1 MKNQLLTNKMKR
13 NMKRVKL
20 FLMLMLLTVMSTNA
34 WSAVVSGTTYNFS
47 SSSTPSGWNVSY
59 GDTKSGYVVLYKPNY
74 IRSEAFFQKSI
85 TSIVVNMRSYG
96 GTTAEGKVTL
106 TWVDSETGT
115 ETALGVLTPDGTT
128 LGNKTLS
135 SFTNTPTTNTTG
147 YIKFT
152 CVNGNSTSKG
162 GGIAAITINYTEC
175 SSKVGVHISSV
186 SNGSASTD
194 LDEACPGQKVT
205 ITVKPNSN
213 YAFDP
218 NSEYSY
224 AFYWDASGDAAYPAF
239 SSSFFTKVGPNQYSF
254 IMPEVDVESYELMVT
269 DVEIDIHCDVVSVA
283 SLPNRTVTFHVPT
296 GTGCVTSPVDGA
308 EISAKVF
315 PRATPLLPG
324 YKFEGWI
331 TSEIA
336 GTQSSRPGTIYG
348 VGEAI
353 PANGTYYALYSQVS
367 SVFALVD
374 NLTPGKN
381 YMLCSAY
388 NSSSGAVMS
397 NEFNN
402 AGTALVAE
410 SWTISDYST
419 APKMTCTD
427 YSCIWQITEIGSTG
441 KYSVY
446 NEEKGQYA
454 QFTGTNNQITLVNTT
469 SDSKAKWTYETG
481 SSHTSKLY
489 TIVSS
494 TKYYICQGGSSNP
507 YAARSTLSNMYL
519 FEQQTVSASYT
530 TNPSTCVTNYTVT
543 YNAGGGTGTV
553 TDSNN
558 PYNAGDEVTVL
569 SNGFTKTDYNFT
581 HWTANVDVVNYSTSA
596 TITEGSAIAPGTH
609 ITMPSSDVVLTA
621 NWEAKEYLY
630 GSSCT
635 PLTNITITYSDNGN
649 TTDVEYGVGTTVAVD
664 SRTGTHGCAEW
675 TFVGWQR
682 GSAVANNS
690 TSYTPTHN
698 FTAAAGDDGVTFY
711 AVYEKVNTDW
721 ISALNTSEMKSGAT
735 YVIVRK
741 QATSNHRALTTT
753 VANTSY
759 LAGTLLSTDCEEIRT
774 AGPPITY
781 NYKLKVTP
789 TNDIKWELSYVSN
802 KWRLFNKATGKYL
815 KINSD
820 GTVGLSNAYDAMTLE
835 DGTDQTIS
843 DIRVKSDAANKYLY
857 WDNTNTYW
865 KGYGSANILCL
876 LTNSNSFTSTPDCG
890 LRTATFHGNGG
901 TVIASGG
908 SPTGANLGIQET
920 VRDEPITTPT
930 ATFADCNGKSWS
942 FIGWADHEIDVT
954 RVPVLTTDL
963 LNDGGGNKS
972 HTITAS
978 NEEYWAVFSNTGA
991 AETKYG
997 TINIVPA
1004 DIHGD
1009 YRDELTFTKTVTSMG
1024 DYTFAYYHVGDQS
1037 SLGIQFDYANATKG
1051 YLKNTTSLGKINS
1064 ISFSTFGTGSIS
1076 DVQVYVGNSADA
1088 CNTLLTAAELQTVSG
1103 VSTYYPKNNYAYVKI
1118 QASAYV
1124 GIGTISIDFGK
1135 PTQVW
1140 ATTPDCSTITLSGTP
1155 RITSYADKTVKG
1167 VTTLTVN
1174 AQQLA
1179 SNTPLSFAA
1188 YNVSDDTPNS
1198 HFGFVG
1204 SVSALAD
1211 GSVTDQT
1218 IVVTYRPDAGAT
1230 TDGIEE
1236 VYFKATALADDNVTT
1251 TESNKQS
1258 GYGRHLPTKFVIA
1271 TKVGDKWYGM
1281 PNNIATASYGT
1292 RALIPIVVNDATSPT
1307 TATIYTSTTDYLAWN
1322 LDVAGTG
1329 TARYTNKG
1337 DHLFFS
1343 SPINSNRNLAGD
1355 TDGLRNSAVA
1365 LTSSGYDAFAWSP
1378 TTTDLGN
1385 YTLKNGNATTYYI
1398 ATDGSANW
1406 TTSTTGANVRFLII
1420 DERPAPDITWYND
1433 MLDAEHTSNKA
1444 ENGVVTLPT
1453 GEDPLC
1459 CLAAREVLT
1468 FDGWVT
1474 STWSGYKTTGF
1485 TKVNNGDAATADAT
1499 YYAVFK
1505 TGDNKYFTKCPT
1517 IVTVTYTANGG
1528 TGSDVVESYPIT
1540 SSSGTSVTLK
1550 DVTANG
1556 GTIGFSKDGYVFVG
1570 WTTSSNYGSE
1580 FKYAGNTVTVKEV
1593 DNTNYGN
1600 LTLSAVWVGELT
1612 ITGDVHLTS
1621 TYTSAARS
1629 EANTVYTT
1637 ANPNNLITFSIE
1649 DVPASVDFKLRTSY
1663 LTSGDASQDKNTCPF
1678 RLCNDGSSNYNIVD
1692 GSNLNVATGDYSQ
1705 TYAIGYK
1712 PGVTGGT
1719 NGTTET
1725 YKLKMELIN
1734 SGGDKIF
1741 DTKTLTL
1748 YGRVLPNHFV
1758 IAAKINGQWCAL
1770 PADIATSSGSA
1781 IANAYPITVN
1791 NQTTPT
1797 VATSAPKAALYS
1809 GTVRAHNDHRGGIRL
1824 TTATG
1829 DGNDGQLQATRSD
1842 NTYLWR
1848 TTSDCTTGMQE
1859 WYLVSSNFSQYEV
1872 RLDGTLKRSNAGGEG
1887 AGDDSGNPV
1896 DRQLCVSGSQILFG
1910 KTSAKTM
1917 YILPV
1922 TEEFTPV
1929 EIQVVTWRSNA
1940 VQFMYFGN
1948 PAYTAEVEIE
1958 GVNKASAQALG
1969 TALKIDHGVY
1979 EIAVSDLMSNANKQ
1993 MHIIIKNGGSEIGR
2007 KAVTIPL
2014 MTNSATTVNAA
2025 RTAASINKGD
2035 CSGVDLVVLSN
2046 VLTADDATAHEFN
2059 SVTVYGGAKLSVTGN
2074 LTAKKMYLR
2083 AGNVTA
2089 GTKGTTPVTS
2099 YSYVYP
2105 QVYVG
2110 SSSTLTINENIIN
2123 FDYLTNYDQ
2132 YFGVAFP
2139 HTLTIDKNNIF
2150 YPEDIYG
2157 SAAKTGSYLL
2167 RVFDSQIRAERGAV
2181 DDVWVDVETGS
2192 TAMPKQTT
2200 TTRGLGYYVLLPPR
2214 KVSVNGGANTRQTYG
2229 IQRMKL
2235 SVANAAALTTAENSD
2250 ATIAVSAYSASSIVN
2265 TGWWML
2271 GNPYMAS
2278 LGTGTGDADRVG
2290 GASITVGSIGT
2301 NAQGQYEWKS
2311 SSVRY
2316 VTVPDDGAGDTY
2328 DQRRVIDYDFPA
2340 FKPFYVQVGA
2350 SGDVTF
2356 SYASRNSAAPARI
2369 SNNSMPQEIN
2379 VAVALSTATYGD
2391 TTYLLVGDAF
2401 SAAYEIGDDL
2411 MKMPHANVSL
2421 FTIGSEY
2428 DLFANALNK
2437 QSAEEGVPVGY
2448 IAPSAGYYLFSH
2460 VENDESTWLEHLW
2473 LEDKETGAKVDLLDA
2488 PYEFET
2494 TAGTNKTRF
2503 VLFAVLK
2510 KNSETPTDIGGTG
2523 EEIDKPIKFIYNDKM
2538 YILRNGIL
2546 YDATGKRVREIN
2558 K

>member
-1 MKNQLLTNKMKR
+1 MKIMKNVKIYLMVLL
-13 NMKRVKL
+13 L
-20 FLMLMLLTVMSTNA
+20 
-34 WSAVVSGTTYNFS
+34 AVVGVGEMWGINVTIWPTNCTTTFVDGEY
-47 SSSTPSGWNVSY
+47 
-59 GDTKSGYVVLYKPNY
+59 
-74 IRSEAFFQKSI
+74 
-85 TSIVVNMRSYG
+85 
-96 GTTAEGKVTL
+96 TAGQVIEFTV
-106 TWVDSETGT
+106 
-115 ETALGVLTPDGTT
+115 TPD
-128 LGNKTLS
+128 LGYFCPNVRDDYYGVECLYGNIVYVAH
-135 SFTNTPTTNTTG
+135 NT
-147 YIKFT
+147 FR
-152 CVNGNSTSKG
+152 
-162 GGIAAITINYTEC
+162 YT
-175 SSKVGVHISSV
+175 
-186 SNGSASTD
+186 
-194 LDEACPGQKVT
+194 
-205 ITVKPNSN
+205 
-213 YAFDP
+213 
-218 NSEYSY
+218 
-224 AFYWDASGDAAYPAF
+224 
-239 SSSFFTKVGPNQYSF
+239 
-254 IMPEVDVESYELMVT
+254 
-269 DVEIDIHCDVVSVA
+269 VA
-283 SLPNRTVTFHVPT
+283 SEEDYIYVDCKAATSHSVNFNVPA
-296 GTGCVTSPVDGA
+296 CVTSPKGTSSEASFPTPSPLVD
-308 EISAKVF
+308 
-315 PRATPLLPG
+315 G
-324 YKFEGWI
+324 YKFEGWV
-331 TSEIA
+331 TSEHNS
-336 GTQSSRPGTIYG
+336 TTKPTTIYSPGEGIPDG
-348 VGEAI
+348 V
-353 PANGTYYALYSQVS
+353 TTVYALYSTVS
-367 SVFALVD
+367 ATFTKVTGTTSPVD
-374 NLTPGKN
+374 GEN
-381 YMLCSAY
+381 YMLCSNY
-388 NSSSGAVMS
+388 NTTANVI
-397 NEFNN
+397 NN
-402 AGTALVAE
+402 DIDADKSRLNTTSWEIGNTTA
-410 SWTISDYST
+410 
-419 APKMTCTD
+419 TCKD
-427 YSCIWQITEIGSTG
+427 WSCIWTFEQGTGTYSGYWFVYNAEKNKYLGVNENTGDGTSNDRKMQLRDTKDNYTAWACSVNSSNGQITMTSKQRNTETQKNLICSQT
-441 KYSVY
+441 
-446 NEEKGQYA
+446 YA
-454 QFTGTNNQITLVNTT
+454 GMFSNGTSPYFFKQGTMTATYTT
-469 SDSKAKWTYETG
+469 SPSCSAET
-481 SSHTSKLY
+481 
-489 TIVSS
+489 
-494 TKYYICQGGSSNP
+494 
-507 YAARSTLSNMYL
+507 
-519 FEQQTVSASYT
+519 
-530 TNPSTCVTNYTVT
+530 YTVT
-543 YNAGGGTGTV
+543 YNGNGGTGSV
-553 TDSNN
+553 TDGNN
-558 PYNAGDEVTVL
+558 YEFEEEVTIK
-569 SNGFTKTDYNFT
+569 SNTGPGFTKAGYNFVG
-581 HWTANVDVVNYSTSA
+581 WKANVDIVNASTRA
-596 TITEGSAIAPGTH
+596 TITAGTLIAAGTTF
-609 ITMPSSDVVLTA
+609 TMPSSNVVFTA
-621 NWEAKEYLY
+621 QWVTKEYLY
-630 GSSCT
+630 GSSCE
-635 PLTNITITYSDNGN
+635 PLENITVTYNDAG
-649 TTDVEYGVGTTVAVD
+649 TTWTRDYGVGTPVTVD
-664 SRTGTHGCAEW
+664 SEVGSKGCTDW
-675 TFVGWQR
+675 VFVGWQR

-690 TSYTPTHN
+690 TSYTPVHN
-698 FTAAAGDDGVTFY
+698 FTAATDITLY
-711 AVYEKVNTDW
+711 AVYDSVGTDW
-721 ISALNTSEMKSGAT
+721 MSALNIGELKSGAE
-735 YVIVRK
+735 YVITK
-741 QATSNHRALTTT
+741 IASGDNNDYALTTT
-753 VANTSY
+753 VANTNY
-759 LAGTLLSTDCEEIRT
+759 LEGSLLATDCET
-774 AGPPITY
+774 VKDAG
-781 NYKLKVTP
+781 NNNRYKLKVTP
-789 TNDIKWELSYVSN
+789 TAAMKWEAGYTSGY
-802 KWRLFNKATGKYL
+802 WRLYNKASGKYL
-815 KINSD
+815 KLTSD
-820 GTVGLSNAYDAMTLE
+820 GYALTADAYDEFTASNGYNNSELNLQSRAST
-835 DGTDQTIS
+835 
-843 DIRVKSDAANKYLY
+843 KYLM
-857 WDNTNTYW
+857 WRDAVW
-865 KGYGSANILCL
+865 KGWGSAGIVFMH
-876 LTNSNSFTSTPDCG
+876 TNAKKFTSTPPCSP
-890 LRTATFHGNGG
+890 RSVTFYGNGG
-901 TVIASGG
+901 MVTPAGGGEAQATLVVTEAS
-908 SPTGANLGIQET
+908 
-920 VRDEPITTPT
+920 RDAGITTPT
-930 ATFADCNGKSWS
+930 ATFTDCNGKSWS
-942 FIGWADHEIDVT
+942 FVGWSDEEIDVT

-963 LNDGGGNKS
+963 LNDGGGNKHHDIS
-972 HTITAS
+972 AD
-978 NEEYWAVFSNTGA
+978 NEEYYAVFSNTGA

-1009 YRDELTFTKTVTSMG
+1009 YRDELTFTKNVTSMG

-1037 SLGIQFDYANATKG
+1037 SLGIQFDYENATKG
-1051 YLKNTTSLGKINS
+1051 YIKNTTSLGKINS

-1135 PTQVW
+1135 GTQVW
-1140 ATTPDCSTITLSGTP
+1140 ATTPDCSTITLTGTP
-1155 RITSYADKTVKG
+1155 RITSYAGKTVKG
-1167 VTTLTVN
+1167 VTALTVN
-1174 AQQLA
+1174 AKQLKA
-1179 SNTPLSFAA
+1179 STPLSFAA
-1188 YNVSDDTPNS
+1188 YNVADDTPNS

-1211 GSVTDQT
+1211 GTVTDQT
-1218 IVVTYRPDAGAT
+1218 IIVTYTPAGDAT

-1281 PNNIATASYGT
+1281 PNNIATTSYGT
-1292 RALIPIVVNDATSPT
+1292 RALIPIVVDNATSPT
-1307 TATIYTSTTDYLAWN
+1307 TATVYTSTTDYLAWN

-1329 TARYTNKG
+1329 TARYINKG

-1355 TDGLRNSAVA
+1355 AGGLRNSAVA
-1365 LTSSGYDAFAWSP
+1365 STSSGYEAFAWSP

-1385 YTLKNGNATTYYI
+1385 YTLKNGYATTYYI
-1398 ATDGSANW
+1398 ATDGSVNW

-1420 DERPAPDITWYND
+1420 DEQPAPTITWYND
-1433 MLDAEHTSNKA
+1433 MLDADHATNKA

-1459 CLAAREVLT
+1459 CDAARDVLT

-1474 STWSGYKTTGF
+1474 TTWSGYKTTGF
-1485 TKVNNGDAATADAT
+1485 TKVNNGDAATANTT

-1637 ANPNNLITFSIE
+1637 ANPNNLITFSIA
-1649 DVPASVDFKLRTSY
+1649 DVPASVGFKLRTSY

-1692 GSNLNVATGDYSQ
+1692 GSNLNVATGDYRQ

-1781 IANAYPITVN
+1781 IANAYPITVD

-1797 VATSAPKAALYS
+1797 VATAAPKTALYS

-1824 TTATG
+1824 TTVTG

-1842 NTYLWR
+1842 NAYLWR

-1872 RLDGTLKRSNAGGEG
+1872 RLDGTLKRSNAGGED
-1887 AGDDSGNPV
+1887 AGDDSGNAV

-1910 KTSAKTM
+1910 KTLAKTM

-1922 TEEFTPV
+1922 TEEFDPV
-1929 EIQVVTWRSNA
+1929 EIQVVTWKSNA
-1940 VQFMYFGN
+1940 VQFMYLGN
-1948 PAYTAEVEIE
+1948 PTYTAEVEIE

-1969 TALKIDHGVY
+1969 SALKIDHGVY
-1979 EIAVSDLMSNANKQ
+1979 EIAVSDLMSNPNKQ

-2025 RTAASINKGD
+2025 RTAASINKDD
-2035 CSGVDLVVLSN
+2035 CSGLDLVVLGN
-2046 VLTADDATAHEFN
+2046 VLTADDATAHAFN

-2074 LTAKKMYLR
+2074 LTTKKMYLR

-2157 SAAKTGSYLL
+2157 SAAKPGSYLL

-2192 TAMPKQTT
+2192 TAMPKQTM

-2214 KVSVNGGANTRQTYG
+2214 KVSVNGDKNTRQKYG

-2235 SVANAAALTTAENSD
+2235 SVANAAALTTAENSN
-2250 ATIAVSAYSASSIVN
+2250 ATIAVTAYSASSIVN

-2356 SYASRNSAAPARI
+2356 SYASRNTAAPARI
-2369 SNNSMPQEIN
+2369 SNNNMPQEIN

-2391 TTYLLVGDAF
+2391 TTYLLVGDGF
-2401 SAAYEIGDDL
+2401 SDEYEIGDDL

-2421 FTIGSEY
+2421 FTIGSTY

-2437 QSAEEGVPVGY
+2437 QSAENGVPVGY
-2448 IAPSAGYYLFSH
+2448 TAPSAGYYLFSH
-2460 VENDESTWLEHLW
+2460 VENAESTWLEHLW

-2546 YDATGKRVREIN
+2546 YDATGKKV

>member
-1 MKNQLLTNKMKR
+1 MKNVKIYLMVLL
-13 NMKRVKL
+13 L
-20 FLMLMLLTVMSTNA
+20 
-34 WSAVVSGTTYNFS
+34 AVVGVGEMWGYSISITKSPNSGT
-47 SSSTPSGWNVSY
+47 
-59 GDTKSGYVVLYKPNY
+59 
-74 IRSEAFFQKSI
+74 
-85 TSIVVNMRSYG
+85 
-96 GTTAEGKVTL
+96 VTL
-106 TWVDSETGT
+106 SPG
-115 ETALGVLTPDGTT
+115 
-128 LGNKTLS
+128 
-135 SFTNTPTTNTTG
+135 
-147 YIKFT
+147 
-152 CVNGNSTSKG
+152 
-162 GGIAAITINYTEC
+162 
-175 SSKVGVHISSV
+175 SSV
-186 SNGSASTD
+186 SAGTT
-194 LDEACPGQKVT
+194 VT
-205 ITVKPNSN
+205 VTVTPPSGYYCPNSVEVV
-213 YAFDP
+213 D
-218 NSEYSY
+218 EYTWYGMYYIDESY
-224 AFYWDASGDAAYPAF
+224 IEDY
-239 SSSFFTKVGPNQYSF
+239 TKVNTGVGRTTF
-254 IMPEVDVESYELMVT
+254 TFTMPAYNIYLFVNYKEISKEVIEYHT
-269 DVEIDIHCDVVSVA
+269 
-283 SLPNRTVTFHVPT
+283 PT
-296 GTGCVTSPVDGA
+296 CVTSPRDGDLVDA
-308 EISAKVF
+308 TNYAT
-315 PRATPLLPG
+315 ATPVIEG
-324 YKFEGWI
+324 YTFEGW
-331 TSEIA
+331 TTNGSYTNSTTKPA
-336 GTQSSRPGTIYG
+336 GLDDR
-348 VGEAI
+348 
-353 PANGTYYALYSQVS
+353 
-367 SVFALVD
+367 
-374 NLTPGKN
+374 TPGAPVVKSEEV
-381 YMLCSAY
+381 YAVYSSYSGTPAAETFDVCGGAISAGY
-388 NSSSGAVMS
+388 YVFSTNKSGADCNAISGSEDGRSHMS
-397 NEFNN
+397 P
-402 AGTALVAE
+402 T
-410 SWTISDYST
+410 S
-419 APKMTCTD
+419 
-427 YSCIWQITEIGSTG
+427 ITGSTNIATMNPSQRDAVWQVEASDTYWTFKNMESG
-441 KYSVY
+441 KYLAAT
-446 NEEKGQYA
+446 E
-454 QFTGTNNQITLVNTT
+454 TNNQLVLVNAITEY
-469 SDSKAKWTYETG
+469 AKWNVAVVNEGNKTYRIWNKQNSTSAIRYYKSGNDYIFASSSSETNQNSTILYLFKKTTAPGFGQTTTYTINPTCPGLSVTYVGGSGATGSVTDGNTYE
-481 SSHTSKLY
+481 
-489 TIVSS
+489 
-494 TKYYICQGGSSNP
+494 
-507 YAARSTLSNMYL
+507 
-519 FEQQTVSASYT
+519 FEE
-530 TNPSTCVTNYTVT
+530 
-543 YNAGGGTGTV
+543 
-553 TDSNN
+553 
-558 PYNAGDEVTVL
+558 EVTIK
-569 SNGFTKTDYNFT
+569 SNTGPGFTKAGYNFVG
-581 HWTANVDVVNYSTSA
+581 WKANVDIVNASTSA
-596 TITEGSAIAPGTH
+596 TITAGTLIAAGTTF
-609 ITMPSSDVVLTA
+609 TMPSSNVVFTA
-621 NWEAKEYLY
+621 QWVTKEYLY
-630 GSSCT
+630 GSSCE
-635 PLTNITITYSDNGN
+635 PLENITVTYNDAGN
-649 TTDVEYGVGTTVAVD
+649 ETEVEYGVGTIVPVD
-664 SRTGTHGCAEW
+664 SRTGTSGCSGW
-675 TFVGWQR
+675 TFAGW
-682 GSAVANNS
+682 SASSVAANS
-690 TSYTPTHN
+690 TSYTPVHN
-698 FTAAAGDDGVTFY
+698 FTAATDITLY
-711 AVYEKVNTDW
+711 AVYDSVGTDW
-721 ISALNTSEMKSGAT
+721 MSALNIDELKSGAT
-735 YVIVRK
+735 YVITK
-741 QATSNHRALTTT
+741 ITSGDNNDYALTTT
-753 VANTSY
+753 VANTNY
-759 LAGTLLSTDCEEIRT
+759 LEGSLLATDCET
-774 AGPPITY
+774 VKDAG
-781 NYKLKVTP
+781 NNNRYKLKVTP
-789 TNDIKWELSYVSN
+789 TAAMKWEAGYTGGY
-802 KWRLFNKATGKYL
+802 WRLYNKASGKYL
-815 KINSD
+815 KLTSD
-820 GTVGLSNAYDAMTLE
+820 GYALTADAYDEFTASNGYNDSELNLQSRAST
-835 DGTDQTIS
+835 
-843 DIRVKSDAANKYLY
+843 KYLM
-857 WDNTNTYW
+857 WRDAVW
-865 KGYGSANILCL
+865 KGWGSAGIVFMH
-876 LTNSNSFTSTPDCG
+876 TNAKKFTSTPPCSP
-890 LRTATFHGNGG
+890 RSVTFYGNGG
-901 TVIASGG
+901 MVTPAGGGEAQATLVVTEAS
-908 SPTGANLGIQET
+908 
-920 VRDEPITTPT
+920 RDAGITTPT

-942 FIGWADHEIDVT
+942 FVGWSDEEIDVT
-954 RVPVLTTDL
+954 RVPVLTTNL
-963 LNDGGGNKS
+963 LDGQTGGNHHHDISKDG
-972 HTITAS
+972 
-978 NEEYWAVFSNTGA
+978 EKYYAVYTNTSTP
-991 AETKYG
+991 ETKRG
-997 TINIVPA
+997 LIVFDHTDFPA
-1004 DIHGD
+1004 S
-1009 YRDELTFTKTVTSMG
+1009 YPVSAQTTTVTVG
-1024 DYTFAYYHVGDQS
+1024 GNDYDFEYAHLNNASGY
-1037 SLGIQFDYANATKG
+1037 GIQFKEG
-1051 YLKNTTSLGKINS
+1051 QGVLQNTTSLGRINYV
-1064 ISFSTFGTGSIS
+1064 TFIGMYDGDDKLSRLKL
-1076 DVQVYVGNSADA
+1076 YVGNSPDA
-1088 CNTLLTAAELQTVSG
+1088 CNVELTASMFQSSG
-1103 VSTYYPKNNYAYVKI
+1103 DSLTFYPSANYPYLKIYSESQYVAAAKI
-1118 QASAYV
+1118 K
-1124 GIGTISIDFGK
+1124 IGFGMGTK
-1135 PTQVW
+1135 VW
-1140 ATTPDCSTITLSGTP
+1140 ATTPDCSTITLTGTP
-1155 RITSYADKTVKG
+1155 RITSYAGKTVKG
-1167 VTTLTVN
+1167 VIPLTVN
-1174 AQQLA
+1174 AQQLKA
-1179 SNTPLSFAA
+1179 STPLTFKA
-1188 YNVSDDTPNS
+1188 YNVSDDTENT

-1211 GSVTDQT
+1211 GTVTDQT
-1218 IVVTYRPDAGAT
+1218 IIVTYTPAGDAT

-1281 PNNIATASYGT
+1281 PNNIATTSYGT
-1292 RALIPIVVNDATSPT
+1292 RALIPIVINDATSPT
-1307 TATIYTSTTDYLAWN
+1307 TATVYTSTTDYLAWN

-1355 TDGLRNSAVA
+1355 AGGLRNSAVA
-1365 LTSSGYDAFAWSP
+1365 LTNSSYEAFAWSP

-1385 YTLKNGNATTYYI
+1385 YTLKNGNETTYYI
-1398 ATDGSANW
+1398 ATDGSVNW

-1420 DERPAPDITWYND
+1420 DEQPAPDITWYND

-1459 CLAAREVLT
+1459 CLAARDVLT

-1474 STWSGYKTTGF
+1474 TTWSGYKTTGF
-1485 TKVNNGDAATADAT
+1485 TKVNNGDAATANTT

-1637 ANPNNLITFSIE
+1637 ANPNNLITFSIA
-1649 DVPASVDFKLRTSY
+1649 DVPASVGFKLRTSY

-1781 IANAYPITVN
+1781 IANAYPITVD

-1797 VATSAPKAALYS
+1797 VATSAPKAAMYS

-1824 TTATG
+1824 TTVTG

-1842 NTYLWR
+1842 NAYLWR

-1872 RLDGTLKRSNAGGEG
+1872 RLDGTLKRSNAGGED
-1887 AGDDSGNPV
+1887 AGDDSGNAV

-1922 TEEFTPV
+1922 TEEFDPV

-1940 VQFMYFGN
+1940 VQFMYLGN
-1948 PAYTAEVEIE
+1948 PTYTAEVEIE

-1969 TALKIDHGVY
+1969 SALKIDHGVY
-1979 EIAVSDLMSNANKQ
+1979 EIAVSDLMSNPNKQ

-2025 RTAASINKGD
+2025 RTAASINKDD
-2035 CSGVDLVVLSN
+2035 CSGLDLVVLGN
-2046 VLTADDATAHEFN
+2046 VLTADDATAHAFN

-2074 LTAKKMYLR
+2074 LTTKKMYLR

-2089 GTKGTTPVTS
+2089 GTKGTTPMTS

-2167 RVFDSQIRAERGAV
+2167 RVFDSQIRATSGAV
-2181 DDVWVDVETGS
+2181 DDVWVDVEEGS
-2192 TAMPKQTT
+2192 TAMPKQTM

-2214 KVSVNGGANTRQTYG
+2214 KVSVNGGENTRQTYG

-2235 SVANAAALTTAENSD
+2235 SVANAAALTTAENSN
-2250 ATIAVSAYSASSIVN
+2250 ATIAVTAYSASSIVN

-2356 SYASRNSAAPARI
+2356 SYASRNTAAPARI
-2369 SNNSMPQEIN
+2369 SSNNMPQEIN

-2391 TTYLLVGDAF
+2391 TTYLLVGDGF
-2401 SAAYEIGDDL
+2401 SDEYEIGDDL

-2421 FTIGSEY
+2421 FTIGSTY

-2437 QSAEEGVPVGY
+2437 QSAENGVPVGY
-2448 IAPSAGYYLFSH
+2448 TAPSVGYYLFSH
-2460 VENDESTWLEHLW
+2460 VENAESAWLEHLW

-2510 KNSETPTDIGGTG
+2510 KSSETPTDIGGTG

-2538 YILRNGIL
+2538 YILRNGVL
-2546 YDATGKRVREIN
+2546 YDATGKKVREIN

>member
-1 MKNQLLTNKMKR
+1 MKIMKNVKIYLMVLL
-13 NMKRVKL
+13 L
-20 FLMLMLLTVMSTNA
+20 
-34 WSAVVSGTTYNFS
+34 AVVGVGEMWGAEIYYITTNC
-47 SSSTPSGWNVSY
+47 
-59 GDTKSGYVVLYKPNY
+59 
-74 IRSEAFFQKSI
+74 
-85 TSIVVNMRSYG
+85 
-96 GTTAEGKVTL
+96 TTTL
-106 TWVDSETGT
+106 TEGT
-115 ETALGVLTPDGTT
+115 YTAGSTITFTVTPDPGYYCPETVE
-128 LGNKTLS
+128 GDYKYGVYHWENSKEAISCIGHNKY
-135 SFTNTPTTNTTG
+135 SFTMPDRDDVWVFIECKAATSHS
-147 YIKFT
+147 
-152 CVNGNSTSKG
+152 VNFN
-162 GGIAAITINYTEC
+162 
-175 SSKVGVHISSV
+175 V
-186 SNGSASTD
+186 
-194 LDEACPGQKVT
+194 
-205 ITVKPNSN
+205 
-213 YAFDP
+213 
-218 NSEYSY
+218 
-224 AFYWDASGDAAYPAF
+224 PA
-239 SSSFFTKVGPNQYSF
+239 
-254 IMPEVDVESYELMVT
+254 
-269 DVEIDIHCDVVSVA
+269 
-283 SLPNRTVTFHVPT
+283 
-296 GTGCVTSPVDGA
+296 CVTSPKGTSSEASFPTPSPLVD
-308 EISAKVF
+308 
-315 PRATPLLPG
+315 G
-324 YKFEGWI
+324 YKFEGWV
-331 TSEIA
+331 TSEHNS
-336 GTQSSRPGTIYG
+336 TTKPTTIYSPGEGIPDG
-348 VGEAI
+348 V
-353 PANGTYYALYSQVS
+353 TTVYALYSTVS
-367 SVFALVD
+367 VTFTKVTGTTSPVD
-374 NLTPGKN
+374 GEN
-381 YMLCSAY
+381 YMLCSSY
-388 NSSSGAVMS
+388 NTTANVI
-397 NEFNN
+397 NN
-402 AGTALVAE
+402 DIDADKSRLNTTSWEIGNTTA
-410 SWTISDYST
+410 
-419 APKMTCTD
+419 TCKD
-427 YSCIWQITEIGSTG
+427 WSCIWTFEQGTGTYSGYWFVYNAEKNKYLGVNGNTGDGTSNDRKMQLRDTKDNYTAWACSVNSSNGQITMTSKQRNTETQKNLICYQT
-441 KYSVY
+441 
-446 NEEKGQYA
+446 YA
-454 QFTGTNNQITLVNTT
+454 GMFSNGTSPYFFKQGTMTATYTT
-469 SDSKAKWTYETG
+469 SPSCSAET
-481 SSHTSKLY
+481 
-489 TIVSS
+489 
-494 TKYYICQGGSSNP
+494 
-507 YAARSTLSNMYL
+507 
-519 FEQQTVSASYT
+519 
-530 TNPSTCVTNYTVT
+530 YTVT
-543 YNAGGGTGTV
+543 YNGNGGTGSV
-553 TDSNN
+553 TDGNN
-558 PYNAGDEVTVL
+558 YEFEAEVTIK
-569 SNGFTKTDYNFT
+569 SNTGPGFTKAGYNFVG
-581 HWTANVDVVNYSTSA
+581 WKANVDIVNASTSA
-596 TITEGSAIAPGTH
+596 TITAGTLIAAGTTF
-609 ITMPSSDVVLTA
+609 TMPSSNVVFTA
-621 NWEAKEYLY
+621 QWVTKEYLY
-630 GSSCT
+630 GSSCE
-635 PLTNITITYSDNGN
+635 PLENITVTYNDAGN
-649 TTDVEYGVGTTVAVD
+649 ETEVEYGVGTIVPVD
-664 SRTGTHGCAEW
+664 SRTGTSGCSGW
-675 TFVGWQR
+675 TFAGW
-682 GSAVANNS
+682 SASSVAANS
-690 TSYTPTHN
+690 TSYTPVHN
-698 FTAAAGDDGVTFY
+698 FTAATDITLY
-711 AVYEKVNTDW
+711 AVYDSVGTDW
-721 ISALNTSEMKSGAT
+721 MSALNIGELKSGAT
-735 YVIVRK
+735 YVITK
-741 QATSNHRALTTT
+741 ITSGDNNDYALTTT
-753 VANTSY
+753 IANTNY
-759 LAGTLLSTDCEEIRT
+759 LEGSLLATDCET
-774 AGPPITY
+774 VKDAG
-781 NYKLKVTP
+781 NNNRYKLKVTP
-789 TNDIKWELSYVSN
+789 TAAMKWEAGYTGGY
-802 KWRLFNKATGKYL
+802 WRLYNKASGKYL
-815 KINSD
+815 KLTRD
-820 GTVGLSNAYDAMTLE
+820 GYALTADAYDEFTASNGYNDSELNLQSRAST
-835 DGTDQTIS
+835 
-843 DIRVKSDAANKYLY
+843 KYLM
-857 WDNTNTYW
+857 WRDAVW
-865 KGYGSANILCL
+865 KGWGSAGIVFMH
-876 LTNSNSFTSTPDCG
+876 TNAKKFTSTPPCSP
-890 LRTATFHGNGG
+890 RSVTFYGNGG
-901 TVIASGG
+901 MVTPAGG
-908 SPTGANLGIQET
+908 GEAQATLVVTEAF
-920 VRDEPITTPT
+920 RDAGITTPT
-930 ATFADCNGKSWS
+930 ATFTDCNGKSWN
-942 FIGWADHEIDVT
+942 FVGWIDREVDVT
-954 RVPVLTTDL
+954 RVPVLTTNL
-963 LNDGGGNKS
+963 LDGQTGGNHHHDISKDG
-972 HTITAS
+972 
-978 NEEYWAVFSNTGA
+978 EKYYAVYTNTSTP
-991 AETKYG
+991 ETKRG
-997 TINIVPA
+997 LIVFDHTDFPA
-1004 DIHGD
+1004 S
-1009 YRDELTFTKTVTSMG
+1009 YPVSAQTTTVTVG
-1024 DYTFAYYHVGDQS
+1024 GNDYDFKYAHLNNASGY
-1037 SLGIQFDYANATKG
+1037 GIQFKEG
-1051 YLKNTTSLGKINS
+1051 QGVLQNTTSLGRINYV
-1064 ISFSTFGTGSIS
+1064 TFIGMYDGDDKLSRLKL
-1076 DVQVYVGNSADA
+1076 YVGNSPDA
-1088 CNTLLTAAELQTVSG
+1088 CNVELTASMFQSSG
-1103 VSTYYPKNNYAYVKI
+1103 DSLTFYPSANYPYLKIYSESQYVAAAKI
-1118 QASAYV
+1118 K
-1124 GIGTISIDFGK
+1124 IGFGMGTK
-1135 PTQVW
+1135 VW
-1140 ATTPDCSTITLSGTP
+1140 ATTPDCSTITLTGTP
-1155 RITSYADKTVKG
+1155 RITSYAGKTVKG
-1167 VTTLTVN
+1167 VIPLTVN
-1174 AQQLA
+1174 AQQLKA
-1179 SNTPLSFAA
+1179 STPLTFKA
-1188 YNVSDDTPNS
+1188 YNVSDDTENT

-1204 SVSALAD
+1204 TVSAD
-1211 GSVTDQT
+1211 GSGTVTNQT
-1218 IVVTYRPDAGAT
+1218 IIVTYTPAGDAT

-1281 PNNIATASYGT
+1281 PNNIATTSYGT

-1307 TATIYTSTTDYLAWN
+1307 TATVYTSTTDYLVWN

-1355 TDGLRNSAVA
+1355 AGGLRNSAVA
-1365 LTSSGYDAFAWSP
+1365 LTNSSYEAFAWSP

-1385 YTLKNGNATTYYI
+1385 YTLKNGYATTYYI
-1398 ATDGSANW
+1398 ATDGSVNW

-1420 DERPAPDITWYND
+1420 DEQPAPDITWYND

-1444 ENGVVTLPT
+1444 ENGVVTLPM

-1459 CLAAREVLT
+1459 CDAASDVLT

-1474 STWSGYKTTGF
+1474 TTWSGYKTTGF
-1485 TKVNNGDAATADAT
+1485 TKVNNGDAATANTT

-1637 ANPNNLITFSIE
+1637 ANPNNLITFSIA
-1649 DVPASVDFKLRTSY
+1649 DVPASVNFKLRTSY

-1758 IAAKINGQWCAL
+1758 IAAKINGTWRAL
-1770 PADIATSSGSA
+1770 PADIATSSGNA
-1781 IANAYPITVN
+1781 IANAYPITVD

-1797 VATSAPKAALYS
+1797 VATAAPKTALYS

-1824 TTATG
+1824 RTVTG

-1842 NTYLWR
+1842 NAYLWR

-1872 RLDGTLKRSNAGGEG
+1872 RLDGTLKRSNAGGED
-1887 AGDDSGNPV
+1887 AGDDSGNAV

-1910 KTSAKTM
+1910 KTLAKTM

-1922 TEEFTPV
+1922 TEEFDPV
-1929 EIQVVTWRSNA
+1929 EIQVVTWKSNA
-1940 VQFMYFGN
+1940 VQFMYLGN
-1948 PAYTAEVEIE
+1948 PTYTAEVEIE

-1969 TALKIDHGVY
+1969 TELKIDHGVY
-1979 EIAVSDLMSNANKQ
+1979 EITVSDLMSSAYKQ
-1993 MHIIIKNGGSEIGR
+1993 MNIIIKNGGSEIGR

-2014 MTNSATTVNAA
+2014 MTNSATTVNTA

-2035 CSGVDLVVLSN
+2035 CSGVDLVVLGN

-2074 LTAKKMYLR
+2074 LTTKKMYLR
-2083 AGNVTA
+2083 AGSVTA
-2089 GTKGTTPVTS
+2089 TTKGTTPVTS

-2157 SAAKTGSYLL
+2157 SAVKPGSYLL
-2167 RVFDSQIRAERGAV
+2167 RVFDSQIRATSGAV

-2192 TAMPKQTT
+2192 TAMPKQTM

-2214 KVSVNGGANTRQTYG
+2214 KVSVNGGANTRQKYG

-2235 SVANAAALTTAENSD
+2235 SVANAAALTTAENSN
-2250 ATIAVSAYSASSIVN
+2250 ATIAVTAYSASSIVN

-2340 FKPFYVQVGA
+2340 FKPFYVQVGT

-2369 SNNSMPQEIN
+2369 SNNMPQEIN

-2391 TTYLLVGDAF
+2391 TTYLLVGDGF
-2401 SAAYEIGDDL
+2401 SDEYEIGDDL

-2421 FTIGSEY
+2421 FTIGSTY

-2437 QSAEEGVPVGY
+2437 QSAENGVPVGY
-2448 IAPSAGYYLFSH
+2448 TAPSAGYYLFSH
-2460 VENDESTWLEHLW
+2460 VENAESAWLEHLW

-2546 YDATGKRVREIN
+2546 YDATGKKVREIN

>member
-1 MKNQLLTNKMKR
+1 MKIMKNVKIYLMVLL
-13 NMKRVKL
+13 L
-20 FLMLMLLTVMSTNA
+20 
-34 WSAVVSGTTYNFS
+34 AVVGVGEMWGAEIYYITATNCTTTLTKGTYTAG
-47 SSSTPSGWNVSY
+47 STITFTVTP
-59 GDTKSGYVVLYKPNY
+59 DSGYYCPETVEGDYEYGVYHWEDSK
-74 IRSEAFFQKSI
+74 EAISCI
-85 TSIVVNMRSYG
+85 G
-96 GTTAEGKVTL
+96 H
-106 TWVDSETGT
+106 
-115 ETALGVLTPDGTT
+115 
-128 LGNKTLS
+128 NKY
-135 SFTNTPTTNTTG
+135 SFTMPDRDDVRVFIECKAATSHS
-147 YIKFT
+147 
-152 CVNGNSTSKG
+152 VNFN
-162 GGIAAITINYTEC
+162 
-175 SSKVGVHISSV
+175 V
-186 SNGSASTD
+186 
-194 LDEACPGQKVT
+194 
-205 ITVKPNSN
+205 
-213 YAFDP
+213 
-218 NSEYSY
+218 
-224 AFYWDASGDAAYPAF
+224 PA
-239 SSSFFTKVGPNQYSF
+239 
-254 IMPEVDVESYELMVT
+254 
-269 DVEIDIHCDVVSVA
+269 
-283 SLPNRTVTFHVPT
+283 
-296 GTGCVTSPVDGA
+296 CVTSPKGTSSEASFPTPSPLVD
-308 EISAKVF
+308 
-315 PRATPLLPG
+315 G
-324 YKFEGWI
+324 YKFEGWV
-331 TSEIA
+331 TSEHNS
-336 GTQSSRPGTIYG
+336 TTKPTTIYSPGEGIPDG
-348 VGEAI
+348 V
-353 PANGTYYALYSQVS
+353 TTVYALYSTVS
-367 SVFALVD
+367 VTFTKVTGTTSPVD
-374 NLTPGKN
+374 GEN
-381 YMLCSAY
+381 YMLCSSY
-388 NSSSGAVMS
+388 NTTANVI
-397 NEFNN
+397 NN
-402 AGTALVAE
+402 DIDADKSRLNTTSWEIGNTTA
-410 SWTISDYST
+410 
-419 APKMTCTD
+419 TCKD
-427 YSCIWQITEIGSTG
+427 WSCIWTFEQGTGTYSGYWFVYNAEKNKYLGVNGNTGDGTSNDRKMQLRDTKDNYTAWACSVNSSNGQITMTSKQRNTETQKNLICYQT
-441 KYSVY
+441 
-446 NEEKGQYA
+446 YA
-454 QFTGTNNQITLVNTT
+454 GMFSNGTSPYFFKQGTMTATYTT
-469 SDSKAKWTYETG
+469 SPSCSAET
-481 SSHTSKLY
+481 
-489 TIVSS
+489 
-494 TKYYICQGGSSNP
+494 
-507 YAARSTLSNMYL
+507 
-519 FEQQTVSASYT
+519 
-530 TNPSTCVTNYTVT
+530 YTVT
-543 YNAGGGTGTV
+543 YNGNGGTGSV
-553 TDSNN
+553 TDGNN
-558 PYNAGDEVTVL
+558 YEFENEVTIK
-569 SNGFTKTDYNFT
+569 SNTSPGFTKAGYNFVG
-581 HWTANVDVVNYSTSA
+581 WKANVDIVNASTSA
-596 TITEGSAIAPGTH
+596 TITAGTLIAAGTTF
-609 ITMPSSDVVLTA
+609 TMPSSNVVFTA
-621 NWEAKEYLY
+621 QWVTKEYLY
-630 GSSCT
+630 GSSCE
-635 PLTNITITYSDNGN
+635 PLENITVTYNDAG
-649 TTDVEYGVGTTVAVD
+649 TTWTRDYGVGTPLTVD
-664 SRTGTHGCAEW
+664 SEVGSKGCTNW
-675 TFVGWQR
+675 VFVGWQR

-690 TSYTPTHN
+690 TSYTPVHN
-698 FTAAAGDDGVTFY
+698 FTATAGDDEAVFY
-711 AVYEKVNTDW
+711 AVYDSVGTDW
-721 ISALNTSEMKSGAT
+721 ISALNISELKSGAE
-735 YVIVRK
+735 YVIVKRH
-741 QATSNHRALTTT
+741 ADNNHRALSTT
-753 VANTSY
+753 VANTNY
-759 LAGTLLSTDCEEIRT
+759 LTGTRLETDCETIKDASNNNR
-774 AGPPITY
+774 
-781 NYKLKVTP
+781 YKLKVTP
-789 TNDIKWELSYVSN
+789 TTDMKWEASYVGGY
-802 KWRLFNKATGKYL
+802 WRLYNKTLGKYL
-815 KINSD
+815 NVNSSNYAFTAATYDEFTAADGHNNSEIKIQDRGDS
-820 GTVGLSNAYDAMTLE
+820 
-835 DGTDQTIS
+835 
-843 DIRVKSDAANKYLY
+843 KYLY
-857 WDNTNTYW
+857 WYNSGPYW
-865 KGYGSANILCL
+865 EGYGSAGVFGMH
-876 LTNSNSFTSTPDCG
+876 TNVQKFTSTPPCSP
-890 LRTATFHGNGG
+890 RSVTFHGNGG
-901 TVIASGG
+901 TVSDGVNSGAKLVVTEAS
-908 SPTGANLGIQET
+908 
-920 VRDEPITTPT
+920 RDAGITTPT
-930 ATFADCNGKSWS
+930 ATFTDCNGKSWS
-942 FIGWADHEIDVT
+942 FVGWSDEEIDVT

-963 LNDGGGNKS
+963 LNDGGGNKHHDIS
-972 HTITAS
+972 AD
-978 NEEYWAVFSNTGA
+978 NEEYWAVYTNQGA
-991 AETKYG
+991 PETKYG
-997 TINIVPA
+997 KI
-1004 DIHGD
+1004 
-1009 YRDELTFTKTVTSMG
+1009 TFTQTDFSGVYTTGAKTKTVGGNDFEFSYARMG
-1024 DYTFAYYHVGDQS
+1024 MASGI
-1037 SLGIQFDYANATKG
+1037 GIQFEAGTG
-1051 YLKNTTSLGKINS
+1051 VIQNTTSLGKVNY
-1064 ISFSTFGTGSIS
+1064 ISFRGVWSGDENLSKLKI
-1076 DVQVYVGNSADA
+1076 YVGETADA
-1088 CNTLLTAAELQTVSG
+1088 ITTEVTSAAFQAAGDSL
-1103 VSTYYPKNNYAYVKI
+1103 TYYPSANYPYVKI
-1118 QASAYV
+1118 MSASQYV
-1124 GIGTISIDFGK
+1124 AVGSITIGFGLGTK
-1135 PTQVW
+1135 VW
-1140 ATTPDCSTITLSGTP
+1140 ATTPDCSTITLTGTP
-1155 RITSYADKTVKG
+1155 RITSYAGKTVKG
-1167 VTTLTVN
+1167 VTALTVN
-1174 AQQLA
+1174 AKQLKA
-1179 SNTPLSFAA
+1179 STPLSFAA
-1188 YNVSDDTPNS
+1188 YNVADDTPNS

-1211 GSVTDQT
+1211 GTVTDQT
-1218 IVVTYRPDAGAT
+1218 IIVTYTPAGDAT

-1258 GYGRHLPTKFVIA
+1258 GYARHLPTKFVIA

-1281 PNNIATASYGT
+1281 PNNIATTSYDT

-1307 TATIYTSTTDYLAWN
+1307 TATVYTSTTDYLVWN

-1355 TDGLRNSAVA
+1355 AGGLRNSAVA
-1365 LTSSGYDAFAWSP
+1365 STSSGYEAFAWSP

-1385 YTLKNGNATTYYI
+1385 YTLKNGYATTYYI
-1398 ATDGSANW
+1398 ATDGSVNW

-1420 DERPAPDITWYND
+1420 DEQPAPDITWYND

-1444 ENGVVTLPT
+1444 ENGVVTLPM

-1459 CLAAREVLT
+1459 CLAARDVLT

-1474 STWSGYKTTGF
+1474 TTWSGYKTTGF
-1485 TKVNNGDAATADAT
+1485 TKVNNGDAATANTT

-1649 DVPASVDFKLRTSY
+1649 DVPASVGFKLRTSY

-1692 GSNLNVATGDYSQ
+1692 GGNLNVATGDYSQ

-1758 IAAKINGQWCAL
+1758 IAAKINGTWRAL
-1770 PADIATSSGSA
+1770 PADIATSSGNA
-1781 IANAYPITVN
+1781 IANAYPITVD

-1797 VATSAPKAALYS
+1797 VATAAPKTALYS

-1824 TTATG
+1824 TTVTG

-1842 NTYLWR
+1842 NAYLWR

-1872 RLDGTLKRSNAGGEG
+1872 RLDGTLKRSNAGGED
-1887 AGDDSGNPV
+1887 AGDDSGNAV

-1910 KTSAKTM
+1910 KTLAKTM

-1922 TEEFTPV
+1922 TEEFDPV
-1929 EIQVVTWRSNA
+1929 EIQVVTWKSNA
-1940 VQFMYFGN
+1940 VQFMYLGN
-1948 PAYTAEVEIE
+1948 PTYTAEVEIE

-1969 TALKIDHGVY
+1969 SALKIDHGVY
-1979 EIAVSDLMSNANKQ
+1979 EIAVSDLMSNPNKQ
-1993 MHIIIKNGGSEIGR
+1993 MHIIIKNGVSEIGR

-2035 CSGVDLVVLSN
+2035 CSGVDLVVLGN

-2059 SVTVYGGAKLSVTGN
+2059 SVTVYGGAKLSVTGK
-2074 LTAKKMYLR
+2074 LTTKKMYLR
-2083 AGNVTA
+2083 AGSVTA
-2089 GTKGTTPVTS
+2089 TTKGASPVTA
-2099 YSYVYP
+2099 YNYVYP

-2167 RVFDSQIRAERGAV
+2167 RVFDSQIRATSGAV

-2192 TAMPKQTT
+2192 TAMPKQTM

-2214 KVSVNGGANTRQTYG
+2214 KVSVNGGANTRQKYG

-2235 SVANAAALTTAENSD
+2235 SVASAAALTTAENSN
-2250 ATIAVSAYSASSIVN
+2250 ATIAVTAYSASSIVN

-2311 SSVRY
+2311 SSIRY

-2340 FKPFYVQVGA
+2340 FKPFYVQVGT

-2369 SNNSMPQEIN
+2369 SNNNMPQEIN

-2391 TTYLLVGDAF
+2391 TTYLLVGDGF
-2401 SAAYEIGDDL
+2401 SDEYEIGDDL

-2421 FTIGSEY
+2421 FTIGSTY

-2437 QSAEEGVPVGY
+2437 QSAENGVPVGY
-2448 IAPSAGYYLFSH
+2448 TAPSAGYYLFSH
-2460 VENDESTWLEHLW
+2460 VENAESAWLEHLW

-2510 KNSETPTDIGGTG
+2510 KNSETPTDIGGTE

-2546 YDATGKRVREIN
+2546 YDATGKKVREIN